1 MKIKFR
7 TVSASAMGVFH
18 VGDVAEL
25 DDKFAKPLIDGGFAV
40 CLDAPPAEVKAEEK
54 PAPKRKG
61 KKVE

>member
-7 TVSASAMGVFH
+7 TVSASALGVFFA
-18 VGDVAEL
+18 GDIAEL
-25 DDKFAKPLIDGGFAV
+25 DDKFAKPIVDGGYAECV
-40 CLDAPPAEVKAEEK
+40 DMAPVEKAEEK

>member
-7 TVSASAMGVFH
+7 TVSASALGVYFI
-18 VGDVAEL
+18 GDVAEVE
-25 DDKFAKPLIDGGFAV
+25 DKFAKPLIDGGFAER
-40 CLDAPPAEVKAEEK
+40 LDEAPVEVKEEEK